1 MNPLNDTTTQRLAI
15 QISALLANEKYQ
27 QALDTANHALA
38 MHPQSA
44 ALCDL
49 AGVCASR
56 LGYVTQAEQHHRN
69 ALLRDRT
76 ATAIRLNLANLLAGS
91 SRNEDREEAKA
102 LFLEII
108 QAEPS
113 HLQALNDLG
122 ILLFQTGYVSAA
134 HTVYAALVAHH
145 PDEVTAHVNFGHVL
159 LYLDNL
165 PLAQTHFHVALSFNP
180 DLPEAH
186 QGLASVF
193 HRLHDE
199 DKASFHRKR
208 GFSVQ
213 PVSRLP
219 YSGQTKPVPL
229 LILASAQEGN
239 IPWRFLIDSNV
250 FETTIIAVEYFDN
263 ATPLP
268 AHALVFNAI
277 GDADLCHD
285 GLKMAQ
291 HLLESSH
298 APIIN
303 QPAAVLKT
311 GRMANAMHRQTVP
324 GVIFPR
330 MVLFSKLDTET
341 LPVPEVLAQ
350 AHIHFP
356 FLLRTPGFHGGNYF
370 LSVENRHALHA
381 AMAALPGENLLAI
394 EFLDSQ
400 SKDGLFRK
408 YRVMSIHGRLY
419 PIHMAISTQWKVHYF
434 SSDMANSPAYRHEES
449 LFLNYFSTYLG
460 PGALT
465 SLQQISQS
473 IGLDFCGMD
482 FGFDANGNILL
493 YEANA
498 TMAINPP
505 SADAQWDYKRKAIE
519 NALTATK
526 KMFLERAT
534 VSVFRPIGL

>member
-1 MNPLNDTTTQRLAI
+1 MNPLNDTTTQRLTI

-38 MHPQSA
+38 MHPKSA

-56 LGYVTQAEQHHRN
+56 LGDVTQAEQHHRN
-69 ALLRDRT
+69 ALLLDRT

-113 HLQALNDLG
+113 HLQALNNLG
-122 ILLFQTGYVSAA
+122 ILLFQTGYISAA
-134 HTVYAALVAHH
+134 HTVYAALVTYH

-159 LYLDNL
+159 LYLNNL
-165 PLAQTHFHVALSFNP
+165 PLAQTHFHIALSFNP

-199 DKASFHRKR
+199 DNACFHRKR
-208 GFSVQ
+208 GFSAQ

-219 YSGQTKPVPL
+219 YNGQSKPVPL

-268 AHALVFNAI
+268 AHTLIFNAI

-311 GRMANAMHRQTVP
+311 GRMANAMQRQTIP

-330 MVLFSKLDTET
+330 MVLFSKLNTET
-341 LPVPEVLAQ
+341 VFVPEVLAQ
-350 AHIHFP
+350 TDIRFP

-370 LSVENRHALHA
+370 LFVENRYALHA
-381 AMAALPGENLLAI
+381 AMEALPGENLLAI

-408 YRVMSIHGRLY
+408 YRVMSINGRLY

-434 SSDMANSPAYRHEES
+434 SSDTTNSPAYRREES
-449 LFLNYFSTYLG
+449 LFLNNFSTYLG

-482 FGFDANGNILL
+482 FGFDANRNILL

-505 SADAQWDYKRKAIE
+505 SANAQWDYKRKAIE

-526 KMFLERAT
+526 KMFSERAN
-534 VSVFRPIGL
+534 L

>member
-1 MNPLNDTTTQRLAI
+1 MNPPNDTTTERLAVK
-15 QISALLANEKYQ
+15 ISELLANEKHQ
-27 QALDTANHALA
+27 QALDTANHALT
-38 MHPQSA
+38 MHPQNA

-56 LGYVTQAEQHHRN
+56 LGDAAQAEQHHRN
-69 ALLRDRT
+69 ALLLDQT
-76 ATAIRLNLANLLAGS
+76 TTAIRLNLANLLAGS
-91 SRNEDREEAKA
+91 SRDEDREEAKA

-113 HLQALNDLG
+113 HLQALNNLG

-134 HTVYAALVAHH
+134 HTVYTALVTHH
-145 PDEVTAHVNFGHVL
+145 PDEITAHVNFGHVL
-159 LYLDNL
+159 LYLNNL
-165 PLAQTHFHVALSFNP
+165 ILAQTHFHIALSFNP

-199 DKASFHRKR
+199 DKACFHRKR
-208 GFSVQ
+208 GFSAQ
-213 PVSRLP
+213 PVSRLS
-219 YSGQTKPVPL
+219 YSGQTKAVPL

-239 IPWRFLIDSNV
+239 IPWRFLIDRKV

-263 ATPLP
+263 AAPLP

-277 GDADLCHD
+277 GDADLCRD
-285 GLKMAQ
+285 GLKRAQ

-311 GRMANAMHRQTVP
+311 GRVANAMQRQAVP
-324 GVIFPR
+324 GVISPR
-330 MVLFSKLDTET
+330 MVFFSKPDTDAAR
-341 LPVPEVLAQ
+341 VSKVLAQ

-370 LSVENRHALHA
+370 LPVENRHALHI
-381 AMAALPGENLLAI
+381 AMEALPGENLLAI
-394 EFLDSQ
+394 EFLNSQ

-408 YRVMSIHGRLY
+408 YRVMSINGRLY

-434 SSDMANSPAYRHEES
+434 SSDMDKSPAYRHEES
-449 LFLNYFSTYLG
+449 LFLNDFSTYIG
-460 PGALT
+460 SSALT
-465 SLQQISQS
+465 SLLRISQS
-473 IGLDFCGMD
+473 IELDFCGMD
-482 FGFDANGNILL
+482 FGFDSNGNILL

-505 SADAQWDYKRKAIE
+505 SDDAQWDYKRKAIE
-519 NALTATK
+519 NALKATK
-526 KMFLERAT
+526 NMFSERVT
-534 VSVFRPIGL
+534 RTHF